1 MDISGTIFSLLY
13 FRFALCLHSA
23 SASFR
28 ACNQAENGCLALA
41 NSLRLRLASRGRCAH
56 GLRPSKQCS
65 EFGRQRLMLHGCVL
79 TSFRHAPI
87 LLYVL
92 CPAHP
97 PSIMYLLS
105 LTLSIVARALA
116 PAVKGNTSYGMAFS
130 LTACS
135 PPEKSIFSVTAR
147 ELLYRKL
154 SLTVS
159 AGKNLP
165 FPCLRP

>member
-1 MDISGTIFSLLY
+1 MGCGHLSGVQN
-13 FRFALCLHSA
+13 SA
-23 SASFR
+23 KNASCFT
-28 ACNQAENGCLALA
+28 AVC
-41 NSLRLRLASRGRCAH
+41 SLRSATPPFCY
-56 GLRPSKQCS
+56 
-65 EFGRQRLMLHGCVL
+65 MLY
-79 TSFRHAPI
+79 A
-87 LLYVL
+87 
-92 CPAHP
+92 PAHP
-97 PSIMYLLS
+97 PSIRYLLS

-159 AGKNLP
+159 AGKKSSFSLP
-165 FPCLRP
+165 TPLTAFALFRCSDDGTLTSLHFLPHAVSSAYSVSSSNSAVFA

>member
-1 MDISGTIFSLLY
+1 
-13 FRFALCLHSA
+13 
-23 SASFR
+23 
-28 ACNQAENGCLALA
+28 
-41 NSLRLRLASRGRCAH
+41 
-56 GLRPSKQCS
+56 
-65 EFGRQRLMLHGCVL
+65 
-79 TSFRHAPI
+79 
-87 LLYVL
+87 
-92 CPAHP
+92 
-97 PSIMYLLS
+97 MYLLS

-130 LTACS
+130 LKACS

-159 AGKNLP
+159 AAKNLP